1 MPLEAKNIVKTL
13 QRPQVRMLLWA
24 MLFSAI
30 LGVFELGRPIDD
42 ALRMTRD
49 RWRQQ
54 DASGSIV
61 TVMIDAD
68 STNTYGEWPWPRKRF
83 AALLDA
89 LRASGA
95 RRVVVTPILSG
106 STTQEDDRALA
117 TALERWN
124 GNAFIASRLEI
135 DPVTKE
141 RRESVPASTFA
152 RVAKVVNAN
161 LWFNWY
167 DFAVAV
173 PYNMKEA
180 AGQPSS
186 IASILADREGEG
198 LATIDFSYR
207 FQSVPRLSAINV
219 MDSGDHKEI
228 LKGKDVVI
236 GISSDSV
243 KVPAANGV
251 SFAMVHVVAAETLKS
266 GMPLDI
272 GWMLPFLVSIFSAI
286 VIALGKRKYA
296 AASIVV
302 SGVLMIALPT
312 IFESNL
318 IFVSFVP
325 SLVLIALITLCRGY
339 LSFRRHDTRVN
350 QVSGL
355 PNLVALRN
363 ETLSMD
369 SAVVAMRVNN
379 YAKIAATLPP
389 EREKML
395 VAEIAHRLGTAGPIK
410 LYQGDEG
417 LFCWVASGSDRETLS
432 DHLDALHAFFLKP
445 VIIDGWNLDVSV
457 AFGVDA
463 TTGRETSTRF
473 ASAMLAAEE
482 AAATSKRWKYY
493 DPVNLDQAAWNV
505 SLLSRLDSAIE
516 SGEVWVAYQPKL
528 NLTSGAIVGLEALV
542 RWSHPERGA
551 ISPEEFVL
559 AAEQHGRID
568 NLTWFVLNDALETV
582 NAAKQRGHDLVIAV
596 NLSVRMLEQPG
607 LVAGI
612 EAALSRHA
620 VSPKNLILEI
630 TESAAIKTGVDTS
643 RMLERLALIGVTL
656 SLDDYGT
663 GYSSMAYL
671 KKIKANEV
679 KIDRS
684 FVGVMDHSRSD
695 RILVNSTI
703 DLAHSLGRKVVA
715 EGVENVETLM
725 LLKEMGCDM
734 AQGFH
739 IARPSRVADIW
750 KFLESKDLRRVA

>member
-1 MPLEAKNIVKTL
+1 MQLEAKNIVKKP

-49 RWRQQ
+49 RWRAQ

-68 STNTYGEWPWPRKRF
+68 STNRFGEWPWPRKRF

-106 STTQEDDRALA
+106 TTTQEEDRALA

-124 GNAFIASRLEI
+124 GNAFIASRLAT
-135 DPVTKE
+135 DTVTKE
-141 RRESVPASTFA
+141 RRESLPAPEFA
-152 RVAKVVNAN
+152 RAAQVVNSN

-167 DFAVAV
+167 DFAVGV
-173 PYNMKEA
+173 PYRMEEA
-180 AGQPSS
+180 SGTPES
-186 IASILADREGEG
+186 IASVLSDRKGNG
-198 LATIDFSYR
+198 VATIDFSYR
-207 FQSVPRLSAINV
+207 LTSIRSFSAVRV
-219 MDSGDHKEI
+219 MDEKQSHVG
-228 LKGKDVVI
+228 LQGKDVVV
-236 GISSDSV
+236 GVTNDTVNVPGLTRVSS
-243 KVPAANGV
+243 ALA
-251 SFAMVHVVAAETLKS
+251 HVVAAETLMS
-266 GMPLDI
+266 GNPLDI
-272 GWMLPFLVSIFSAI
+272 GWLPAFLASILFAI
-286 VIALGKRKYA
+286 AIALGRRRYA
-296 AASIVV
+296 IASIAV
-302 SGVLMIALPT
+302 SLLLMLGLPT
-312 IFESNL
+312 MLEGKL
-318 IFVSFVP
+318 IFVSFSP
-325 SLVLIALITLCRGY
+325 SIVFIGAVTVFRGY

-363 ETLSMD
+363 ETLPMD

-395 VAEIAHRLGTAGPIK
+395 VVEIAHRLGTAGPIK

-463 TTGRETSTRF
+463 TSGRETSTRF

-528 NLTSGAIVGLEALV
+528 NLTSGTIVGLEALV

-612 EAALSRHA
+612 EAALSRHG
-620 VSPKNLILEI
+620 VSPKSLILEI

-671 KKIKANEV
+671 KKIRANEV